1 MTNINLRRFR
11 RGLTIALAIGW
22 MVLIGTVSRAGEI
35 QKPGEIQQPKGTWQ
49 VPGEIQQPKGPW
61 QKPGE
66 IQVPKGIQAIKRE
79 DAGCQHRLNVG
90 ADALF
95 AFDKSDL
102 NPDAEETLSA
112 LGPEITRLGDHPAT
126 IEGHTDSI
134 GSADYNQRLSERRAE
149 AVKSWLVSHKFLPQS
164 TPTKG
169 YGKTRPIAPNTNPD
183 GSYNP
188 QGRQKNRRVEVV
200 VDSCH

>member
-1 MTNINLRRFR
+1 MRFK
-11 RGLTIALAIGW
+11 
-22 MVLIGTVSRAGEI
+22 SRAR
-35 QKPGEIQQPKGTWQ
+35 PSSPR
-49 VPGEIQQPKGPW
+49 VPGRCPAKSSNPKDHGRNR
-61 QKPGE
+61 E
-66 IQVPKGIQAIKRE
+66 RSQVPKGIQAIKRE
-79 DAGCQHRLNVG
+79 DTGCQHRLNIG

-112 LGPEITRLGDHPAT
+112 LGPEITRLGNHPAA

-134 GSADYNQRLSERRAE
+134 GSAEYNQHLSEQRAE
-149 AVKSWLVSHKFLPQS
+149 AVKGWLVSHKFLPES

-169 YGKTRPIAPNTNPD
+169 YGKTRPVAPNTNPD
-183 GSYNP
+183 GSDNP